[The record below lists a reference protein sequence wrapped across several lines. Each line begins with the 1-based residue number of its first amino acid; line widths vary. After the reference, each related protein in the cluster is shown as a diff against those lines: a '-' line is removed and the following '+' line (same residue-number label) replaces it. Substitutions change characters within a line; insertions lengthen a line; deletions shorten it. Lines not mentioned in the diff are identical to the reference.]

1 MPSNEIEVLTGII
14 NNELGKLKSGDK
26 VRTIEFVN
34 KVIKEFSG
42 GNKLSEEDETRLR
55 PMVVDVLWE
64 LQRKG
69 IIKFSDDLL
78 IFEKS
83 KA

>member
-1 MPSNEIEVLTGII
+1 MPSNEIELLTGII
-14 NNELGKLKSGDK
+14 NNELGKLKPGDK

-34 KVIKEFSG
+34 KVIEEFSK